1 LYEQGRQPQPVGVPF
16 RNILRFPKQNSLT
29 EFRSLYN
36 GRRVGDFNLS
46 NYNWQGALRPALHL
60 SSRLALV
67 FLLTVPAVFSQQ
79 QNSQVAPVGG
89 TPPATKP
96 VSEVATETNERI
108 QQLALATDVKQGEYV
123 IGSGDLLGVEV
134 FDVPELSRDVR
145 VNETG
150 YISLPLMP
158 SKVRAGGLTPF
169 QLQDKLAEL
178 LQTNGLVSTPQVTVS
193 VKEQHSQPITVIGA
207 VKTPMVIQALRKT
220 TLLQA
225 LSQAG
230 GIDDEAGSTVIVTRA
245 LSDPADSADPSIPAA
260 QEAPSAPQTFTINLA
275 DLLNSGDGRFNIP
288 LVGGD
293 VVSVPR
299 AGIIYVVGAVQKPGG
314 FLMEN
319 DLDKMTMLKML
330 SLAGGTTTTA
340 KLKSAVILR
349 KDPDTGKRDQVPVDL
364 KKVLKLQTQDVQL
377 QPNDILFVPDS
388 AGLRAL
394 HRAGDIGAALTAG
407 VGIVAAGR
415 L

>member
-1 LYEQGRQPQPVGVPF
+1 MSV
-16 RNILRFPKQNSLT
+16 
-29 EFRSLYN
+29 
-36 GRRVGDFNLS
+36 
-46 NYNWQGALRPALHL
+46 
-60 SSRLALV
+60 
-67 FLLTVPAVFSQQ
+67 
-79 QNSQVAPVGG
+79 VA
-89 TPPATKP
+89 
-96 VSEVATETNERI
+96 SETNDRI
-108 QQLALATDVKQGEYV
+108 AQLALASDVKQGDYV
-123 IGSGDLLGVEV
+123 IGSGDLLGIDV

-158 SKVRAGGLTPF
+158 SKVRATGLTPF

-230 GIDDEAGSTVIVTRA
+230 GISDEAGSSVIVTR
-245 LSDPADSADPSIPAA
+245 SATDVSESANPGDAS
-260 QEAPSAPQTFTINLA
+260 APSAPQIFTINLS
-275 DLLNSGDGRFNIP
+275 DLLESGDSRFNIP

-299 AGIIYVVGAVQKPGG
+299 AGIIYVVGAVNRPGG
-314 FLMEN
+314 FLLQN
-319 DLDKMTMLKML
+319 DLDRMTMLKML
-330 SLAGGTTTTA
+330 SLAGGTTSTA
-340 KLKSAVILR
+340 KMKKAVILR
-349 KDPDTGKRDQVPVDL
+349 RNPDTGKRDQVPVDL
-364 KKVLKLQTQDVQL
+364 SKIMHLKTQDVLL
-377 QPNDILFVPDS
+377 QSNDILFVPDS

-394 HRAGDIGAALTAG
+394 HRAGDVGVVLTEG
-407 VGIVAAGR
+407 VGFVAAGR